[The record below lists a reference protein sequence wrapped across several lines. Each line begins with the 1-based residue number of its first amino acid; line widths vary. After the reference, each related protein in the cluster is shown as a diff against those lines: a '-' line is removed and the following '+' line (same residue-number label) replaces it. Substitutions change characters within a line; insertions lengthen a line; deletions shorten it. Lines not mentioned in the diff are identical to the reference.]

1 MIFIKDHSLRYSL
14 LALAGFLALAHH
26 IALAQNAPPVVVEKP
41 ETNAE
46 PAVFRFSGT
55 ITSKREA
62 DLSPRVAGLV
72 SVADA
77 ETGFTAKRGDV
88 LVRLDDTLA
97 GIELKEKELALEAA
111 LAEKANAVRRLN
123 EAKQLGDANFPRTE
137 RETRETAFRL
147 SEVAVQQATNAVERQ
162 REIVQR
168 HKIIAPFDGVVI
180 SKRAEVGEWVQT
192 GNPVL
197 HFVGTSELRLD
208 LEVPQEQ
215 RDVVLQTQS
224 VSVYLSRREDQP
236 IPARIEAR
244 SPKVNPQ
251 TRTFMVR
258 LALDNPPNSIKPGM
272 SAEASFRPA
281 SKTSQLVIS
290 RDAIIRYGDGRTVVW
305 VAQNTNGEYL
315 AKLREVEL
323 GNTRGNRIEVVSGL
337 EESELVVVRGNE
349 SLQQEQ
355 PVQITDASGNRKEPR

>member
-1 MIFIKDHSLRYSL
+1 MIDSHIQSSRSALLLLTGLLL
-14 LALAGFLALAHH
+14 LASPTAH
-26 IALAQNAPPVVVEKP
+26 AQSAPPIVVERP

-55 ITSKREA
+55 ITAKREA

-77 ETGFTAKRGDV
+77 ETGFAAQKDDV

-97 GIELKEKELALEAA
+97 KIELREQELALEAA
-111 LAEKANAVRRLN
+111 HAERANAERRLN
-123 EAKQLGDANFPRTE
+123 EAKELGDANFPRTE

-147 SEVAVQQATNAVERQ
+147 SEVAVQQAANALQRQ
-162 REIVQR
+162 REIVER
-168 HKIIAPFDGVVI
+168 HQIIAPFDGIVV
-180 SKRAEVGEWVQT
+180 SKSAEVGEWVQT

-208 LEVPQEQ
+208 IEVPQEQ
-215 RDVVLQTQS
+215 LNVVLQTQA
-224 VSVYLSRREDQP
+224 VSVYLSKKSSQP
-236 IPARIEAR
+236 ISARIEAR

-258 LALDNPPNSIKPGM
+258 LALANPPENVKPGM
-272 SAEASFRPA
+272 SAEASFKPA
-281 SKTSQLVIS
+281 SVRDQLVIS
-290 RDAIIRYGDGRTVVW
+290 RDAIIRFGDGRTIVW
-305 VAQNTNGEYL
+305 VVQNNSGESH
-315 AKLREVEL
+315 AKKREVEL

-337 EESELVVVRGNE
+337 EKTDFVVVRGNE
-349 SLQQEQ
+349 SLQEDQLVRVTES
-355 PVQITDASGNRKEPR
+355 TNTRKEPR

>member
-1 MIFIKDHSLRYSL
+1 MTLFKINSPYCFL
-14 LALAGFLALAHH
+14 LSLAGFLALANHS
-26 IALAQNAPPVVVEKP
+26 ALAQNAPPVVVEKP

-55 ITSKREA
+55 ITAKREA

-77 ETGFTAKRGDV
+77 ETGFTAKKGDV
-88 LVRLDDTLA
+88 LVRLDDTIA
-97 GIELKEKELALEAA
+97 EIELREQELALEAA
-111 LAEKANAVRRLN
+111 LAERANAERRLT

-147 SEVAVQQATNAVERQ
+147 SEVAVQQATNALERQ

-168 HKIIAPFDGVVI
+168 HQIIAPFDGVVI
-180 SKRAEVGEWVQT
+180 SKSAEVGEWVQT

-215 RDVVLQTQS
+215 LDVVLQTQS
-224 VSVYLSRREDQP
+224 VSVYLSRKNNQP
-236 IPARIEAR
+236 IAARIEAR

-258 LALDNPPNSIKPGM
+258 LALDNPPENVKPGM
-272 SAEASFRPA
+272 SAEASFRPVPK
-281 SKTSQLVIS
+281 SGQLVIS
-290 RDAIIRYGDGRTVVW
+290 RDAVIRYSDGRTVVW
-305 VAQNTNGEYL
+305 VVQNTNGENR
-315 AKLREVEL
+315 AKLRDVTL
-323 GNTRGNRIEVVSGL
+323 GNTRGNRIEVLSGL
-337 EESELVVVRGNE
+337 SESELVVVRGNE
-349 SLQQEQ
+349 SLQQDQ
-355 PVQITDASGNRKEPR
+355 LVQITDASGNRKEPR